1 MKKLKKYDNFMNEK
15 KITWDE
21 KEQIVKDYYSK
32 IEVLSGQ
39 IFEFVKDNGFDIFN
53 DDDFKSDLQKVI
65 QNNVDFHLPE

>member
-1 MKKLKKYDNFMNEK
+1 MKKLKKYDSFMNEK
-15 KITWDE
+15 KLTYTE
-21 KEQIVKDYYSK
+21 KEQMVKDYYSK
-32 IEVLSGQ
+32 IEILSGQ